1 MIATRQWHF
10 GHSPTIL
17 NHLSRSLVHHLALRV
32 DLVSSSCSI
41 AVVSGRHLYY
51 GDRLRFPCTRKVE
64 ESSRSSLKYHGGS
77 SPRSIALVYCNSEK
91 PQLASRQVPLGTG
104 TDAHCDSD
112 HDHNTTG
119 TTQTRSS
126 AAVDAERIDVPR
138 VLTSTVV
145 GRLCR

>member
-51 GDRLRFPCTRKVE
+51 GDRLRFPIITIR
-64 ESSRSSLKYHGGS
+64 
-77 SPRSIALVYCNSEK
+77 LVPHK
-91 PQLASRQVPLGTG
+91 P
-104 TDAHCDSD
+104 D
-112 HDHNTTG
+112 HLLLLMPN
-119 TTQTRSS
+119 
-126 AAVDAERIDVPR
+126 E
-138 VLTSTVV
+138 LTFQEFSH
-145 GRLCR
+145 LPW